1 MTQPSS
7 RPETVADPD
16 GTQPAKFPTGRG
28 VQSVEVAGRILA
40 VLADSTRPMMLRDLA
55 EAAGMPSGQA
65 HPYLVSF
72 RKIGLV
78 EQDEASGLYRLGP
91 FALQL
96 GLARLRGFEPYQ
108 LASEAIGGL
117 AQSLDLGVA
126 LTVWGTY
133 GPTVIRS
140 IESSHNI
147 LTNSKPGTVL
157 GLTGTAT
164 GKVWAAF
171 MPPHFVSRRIASELK
186 QTKGDVRL
194 AALEAELALIRDQG
208 YAATDGNPWPGI
220 AAACAPV
227 FDYTGQLQLAVALL
241 GPSASLDISAGS
253 PQIAALLAFTADLSR
268 RLGYPG

>member
-1 MTQPSS
+1 MTANQLENPDLQPK
-7 RPETVADPD
+7 A
-16 GTQPAKFPTGRG
+16 PTGRG
-28 VQSVEVAGRILA
+28 VQSVEVAGRILG
-40 VLADSTRPMMLRDLA
+40 VLADSAKPMMLRDIA
-55 EAAGMPSGQA
+55 EAADMPPGQA
-65 HPYLVSF
+65 HPYIVSF

-91 FALQL
+91 FALHL
-96 GLARLRGFEPYQ
+96 GLARLRALEPYQ
-108 LASEAIGGL
+108 LASAAIGGL

-140 IESSHNI
+140 IESSHPV

-171 MPPHFVSRRIASELK
+171 LPRHFVAKRIGAELK
-186 QTKGDVRL
+186 QTKGETKLSD
-194 AALEAELALIRDQG
+194 LERELEDIRAKG
-208 YAATDGNPWPGI
+208 YAATDGNPWPGV

-241 GPSASLDISAGS
+241 GPSTAFACSAGS
-253 PQIAALLAFTADLSR
+253 GQIAALLAFTGDLSR
-268 RLGYPG
+268 QLGYLP